1 MIGKLVFLV
10 FLTGGHLQAKEG
22 VVAMKDSIQNKVVF
36 KKDSKSVN
44 VLFSEGFK
52 AVGIGLLKGQLLE
65 KHSTPTPA
73 FLFVH
78 EGKVEFRI
86 KGEKLQLQS
95 GDFVK
100 IPKVEEHEIEAIED
114 ARLILIK

>member
-1 MIGKLVFLV
+1 MAARLAFLV
-10 FLTGGHLQAKEG
+10 FFLSSALHAKEG
-22 VVAMKDSIQNKVVF
+22 VMAMKDSIQDKVVF
-36 KKDSKSVN
+36 QKESKSVN

-52 AVGIGLLKGQLLE
+52 AVGIGLLKGQMLE

-73 FLFVH
+73 FLFIH

-86 KGEKLQLQS
+86 SGKKIQLQR

-114 ARLILIK
+114 ARLILVK

>member
-1 MIGKLVFLV
+1 MIWKLAFLG
-10 FLTGGHLQAKEG
+10 FLMAGNLNAKEG
-22 VVAMKDSIQNKVVF
+22 AAAMKDSIQNKVVF
-36 KKDSKSVN
+36 KKESKSVN

-65 KHSTPTPA
+65 KHNTPTPA

-86 KGEKLQLQS
+86 SGEKLQLKS

-100 IPKVEEHEIEAIED
+100 IPKVEEHEVEALED

>member
-1 MIGKLVFLV
+1 MIWKIAFLV
-10 FLTGGHLQAKEG
+10 FLLCGNLNAKEG
-22 VVAMKDSIQNKVVF
+22 AVMMKDSLQNKVVF
-36 KKDSKSVN
+36 NKESKSVN
-44 VLFSEGFK
+44 MLFSEGFK
-52 AVGIGLLKGQLLE
+52 AIGIGLLKGQLLE
-65 KHSTPTPA
+65 KHNTPTPA

-86 KGEKLQLQS
+86 SGEKLQLKS

-114 ARLILIK
+114 ARLVLIK

>member
-1 MIGKLVFLV
+1 MILKVAFLV
-10 FLTGGHLQAKEG
+10 LLSGGNLYAQEK
-22 VVAMKDSIQNKVVF
+22 VVAMKESIQDKVVF
-36 KKDSKSVN
+36 KKESKSVN
-44 VLFSEGFK
+44 VLFSDGFK

-86 KGEKLQLQS
+86 GGKKIQLQG
-95 GDFVK
+95 GDYMK
-100 IPKVEEHEIEAIED
+100 IPKVEEHEIEGIED
-114 ARLILIK
+114 ARMILIK

>member
-1 MIGKLVFLV
+1 MVTRLALLVF
-10 FLTGGHLQAKEG
+10 FLSGALYAKEG
-22 VVAMKDSIQNKVVF
+22 VVTMKDSIQDKVVF
-36 KKDSKSVN
+36 QKEKKSVN

-52 AVGIGLLKGQLLE
+52 AIGIGLLKGQILE

-86 KGEKLQLQS
+86 GGKKLQLQN

-100 IPKVEEHEIEAIED
+100 IPKVEEHEIEATED

>member
-1 MIGKLVFLV
+1 MIGKFALLVFL
-10 FLTGGHLQAKEG
+10 LGSNINAKEG
-22 VVAMKDSIQNKVVF
+22 VMAMRESIQNKVVF
-36 KKDSKSVN
+36 KKESKSVN

-65 KHSTPTPA
+65 KHNTPTPA

-86 KGEKLQLQS
+86 SGEKLLLS
-95 GDFVK
+95 AGDFVK
-100 IPKVEEHEIEAIED
+100 IPKVEEHEIEALED
-114 ARLILIK
+114 ARLILVK

>member
-1 MIGKLVFLV
+1 MVF
-10 FLTGGHLQAKEG
+10 QKE
-22 VVAMKDSIQNKVVF
+22 
-36 KKDSKSVN
+36 SKAVS

-65 KHSTPTPA
+65 KHSTATPA

-86 KGEKLQLQS
+86 SGKKIQMQS

-114 ARLILIK
+114 ARLILVK

>member
-1 MIGKLVFLV
+1 MIWKLAILVFLM
-10 FLTGGHLQAKEG
+10 GGNLSANAG
-22 VVAMKDSIQNKVVF
+22 VVKMKDSIQSKVVF
-36 KKDSKSVN
+36 KKESKSVN

-65 KHSTPTPA
+65 KHNTPTPA

-86 KGEKLQLQS
+86 SGEKLQLQS
-95 GDFVK
+95 GDYVK
-100 IPKVEEHEIEAIED
+100 IPKVEEHEVEAIED